1 MEKRK
6 IIFDCDPGH
15 DDIMAIMN
23 ALAHPEQLE
32 ILGYT
37 TVCGNNYVDKVTR
50 NLCQVFDAKC
60 LCIFN
65 KIRMFLLKSCN
76 CFYNLRYF
84 LPNTKI
90 SC

>member
-37 TVCGNNYVDKVTR
+37 TVCGNNTAFLYQSQEIQEDANATATR
-50 NLCQVFDAKC
+50 RGNARHVLFHTGG
-60 LCIFN
+60 L
-65 KIRMFLLKSCN
+65 
-76 CFYNLRYF
+76 
-84 LPNTKI
+84 
-90 SC
+90 